1 MGGALKP
8 HNVRYVMQRAE
19 QQTPMSRKR
28 RDALLTP
35 EERSKRLLEAIEN
48 ARALVRATQEGTT

>member
-19 QQTPMSRKR
+19 QNTPLSRKR
-28 RDALLTP
+28 RDALLTR
-35 EERSKRLLEAIEN
+35 EERAQRTLAALEK
-48 ARALVRATQEGTT
+48 ARAMVRATVEGA